1 MLLNVSVNII
11 SKRKPANLS
20 SCLSAIKILLALEH
34 EAMSQFQKVMQI
46 NEKTGQTFSSS
57 FECFLNE
64 TRVNC
69 VLMQQS
75 NVFHSEFAFEEYTV
89 DVAFNRTFAEQ
100 HSRCC

>member
-1 MLLNVSVNII
+1 MLLNILVNII

-20 SCLSAIKILLALEH
+20 SCLSAIKILLAPEH

-57 FECFLNE
+57 CFLNE

-75 NVFHSEFAFEEYTV
+75 NVFHSEFAFKEYTV
-89 DVAFNRTFAEQ
+89 DVAFNCTLAEQ
-100 HSRCC
+100 LSRCC